1 MLGIYLTT
9 QIQSYVAHNPNVLPH
24 VFTAKH
30 RWDKFIKLTGNHQKD
45 FAYQAVVTHKYIKEI
60 GKDKI
65 VALFEVNKNNIPLL
79 RNAWVE
85 VGIPYK

>member
-45 FAYQAVVTHKYIKEI
+45 FESLVAFLEREKILQCPHQIDFAYQA
-60 GKDKI
+60 GC
-65 VALFEVNKNNIPLL
+65 
-79 RNAWVE
+79 VE
-85 VGIPYK
+85 KHLGRS